1 MLRLTTFN
9 CALHEVT
16 GRNRMNVIVID
27 PLNFGNFGNFGNSGT
42 LAHVDFAVVGGASSS
57 VVVTGD
63 GRGAVADE

>member
-1 MLRLTTFN
+1 
-9 CALHEVT
+9 
-16 GRNRMNVIVID
+16 MNVIVID